1 MPTGKMRSAR
11 RLTSSFVVVVAN
23 ELCELRV
30 YYYCYYNYYL
40 ILSCDE
46 LSKFQVVITDLPA

>member
-23 ELCELRV
+23 ELCELQL
-30 YYYCYYNYYL
+30 YYYYL

-46 LSKFQVVITDLPA
+46 LSTFQVVITDLPA

>member
-23 ELCELRV
+23 ELCELQV
-30 YYYCYYNYYL
+30 YYYYYNYYL

>member
-23 ELCELRV
+23 ELCELQV
-30 YYYCYYNYYL
+30 YYYYYYL

-46 LSKFQVVITDLPA
+46 LSTFQVVITDLPA

>member
-23 ELCELRV
+23 ELCELQV
-30 YYYCYYNYYL
+30 YYYYNYYL

-46 LSKFQVVITDLPA
+46 LSTFQVVITDLPA

>member
-23 ELCELRV
+23 ELCELQV
-30 YYYCYYNYYL
+30 YYYNYYL

-46 LSKFQVVITDLPA
+46 LSTFQVVITDLPA